1 MIVEVIWMA
10 LAEITYTHTGNR
22 YVLGYGTDFYGIW
35 DRESPSDPTARFPR
49 TPEGWGEAWQQ
60 YVALEP
66 GAVTVATAPVTASPP
81 PAAPVPQPVPA
92 VAPPSAPPVGWRPTP
107 AGGWQQGP
115 VTGGPLNPLAP
126 IALALAAA
134 GAVVGWFWSG
144 LGGLGLALV
153 AGILAGIARKRI
165 RAAGGSGAWMAI
177 TAQVL
182 VGLTAVMFVL
192 MVLSVF
198 GATT

>member
-1 MIVEVIWMA
+1 
-10 LAEITYTHTGNR
+10 
-22 YVLGYGTDFYGIW
+22 
-35 DRESPSDPTARFPR
+35 
-49 TPEGWGEAWQQ
+49 
-60 YVALEP
+60 
-66 GAVTVATAPVTASPP
+66 
-81 PAAPVPQPVPA
+81 
-92 VAPPSAPPVGWRPTP
+92 
-107 AGGWQQGP
+107 
-115 VTGGPLNPLAP
+115 LNPLAP